1 MFVPEEIAEKKRRLR
16 GLLAELE
23 LDAVY
28 LKQQSNFSWLTGG
41 GLNVVGIT
49 LELGVAG
56 LLLTADREYAVCNNV
71 EAPRMEKEERLGEQ
85 GYALHSFLWYENRE
99 AELVAELAGGS
110 TARIGADHPFPGA
123 ENISSRIKVLRYN
136 LTSWEV
142 ERYREIG
149 RLTAIAIE
157 ETAREIRPG
166 DKECTVVGRLA
177 ARLWENRLDYIT
189 VFCAADERIGEFRHP
204 VATEKKIA
212 RRAMLCVNSRRQG
225 LIISL
230 TRFVQFG
237 AVPEELRRI
246 YAANVLID
254 CTMMAH
260 TVPGRPAV
268 EAFRKGIEAYR
279 ETGYAEEYNLHHQ
292 GGAIGY
298 AGRDYKVD
306 FSSREIVQENQ
317 AFAWNPSITGSKSED
332 TMIATSSGPLLL
344 SEPLIYPELKIKAAG
359 FNFSRPDILVL

>member
-1 MFVPEEIAEKKRRLR
+1 MFIPEEIEAKKQRLR
-16 GLLAELE
+16 GLLAELK
-23 LDAVY
+23 LDAIYV
-28 LKQQSNFSWLTGG
+28 KRQSNFSWLTGG

-49 LELGVAG
+49 LDLGVAG
-56 LLLTADREYAVCNNV
+56 LLLTADSACAVCNNI

-99 AELVAELAGGS
+99 AELVAKLAGGPGR
-110 TARIGADHPFPGA
+110 RIGADHAFPGA
-123 ENISSRIKVLRYN
+123 EDISARINVLRYS
-136 LTSWEV
+136 LMPQEV

-149 RLTAIAIE
+149 RLTSIAIE

-166 DKECTVVGRLA
+166 DKECAVVGRLA

-189 VFCAADERIGEFRHP
+189 TFCAADERISNFRHP
-204 VATEKKIA
+204 IATDKKIA

-237 AVPEELRRI
+237 PVPEELRKI
-246 YAANVLID
+246 YEANVLID

-260 TVPGRPAV
+260 TVPGKPAV
-268 EAFRKGIEAYR
+268 EAFRKGIEVYR
-279 ETGYAEEYNLHHQ
+279 ETGYAEEYKLHHQ

-306 FSSREIVQENQ
+306 FSCEEIVQENQ
-317 AFAWNPSITGSKSED
+317 AFAWNPSITGAKSED

-344 SEPLIYPELKIKAAG
+344 SEPVIYPELKIKAAG
-359 FNFSRPDILVL
+359 FSFSRPDILVL

>member
-1 MFVPEEIAEKKRRLR
+1 MFNPEEINEKKRRLR

-41 GLNVVGIT
+41 GQNVVGIAM
-49 LELGVAG
+49 ELGVAG
-56 LLLTADREYAVCNNV
+56 LLLTAGGAFAVCNNI
-71 EAPRMEKEERLGEQ
+71 EAPRMEKEELLAEQ
-85 GYALHSFLWYENRE
+85 GYDINSFLWYENRE
-99 AELVAELAGGS
+99 AKLVKKLAGGS
-110 TARIGADHPFPGA
+110 DVRIGADHVFPGA
-123 ENISSRIKVLRYN
+123 EDISGRIKALRYS
-136 LTSWEV
+136 LTPQEV

-149 RLTAIAIE
+149 HLTSLAIE

-166 DKECTVVGRLA
+166 DKECAVIGRLA
-177 ARLWENRLDYIT
+177 ARLWESRLDYIT
-189 VFCAADERIGEFRHP
+189 TFCAADERISDFRHP
-204 VATEKKIA
+204 IATEKKIS

-237 AVPEELRRI
+237 PVPKKLRKI

-260 TVPGRPAV
+260 TVPGKPAV
-268 EAFRKGIEAYR
+268 EAFRRGIEVYR

-306 FSSREIVQENQ
+306 FSCREIVQENQ
-317 AFAWNPSITGSKSED
+317 AFAWNPSITGAKSED
-332 TMIATSSGPLLL
+332 TMIATSTGPLLL
-344 SEPLIYPELKIKAAG
+344 SKPVIYPDLKIEAG
-359 FNFSRPDILVL
+359 GIVFSRPDILEL